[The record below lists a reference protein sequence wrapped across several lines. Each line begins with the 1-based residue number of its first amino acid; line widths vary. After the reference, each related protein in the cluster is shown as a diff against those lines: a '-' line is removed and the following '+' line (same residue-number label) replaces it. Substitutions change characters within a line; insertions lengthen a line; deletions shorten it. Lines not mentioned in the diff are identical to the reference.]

1 MLRDEWCPGRSWD
14 VRESRW
20 PPGSQSFQSV
30 HLWCSDGGCLQ
41 ILHVKIRRS
50 LPVHVLLARSVEFV
64 GWCPQIPGL
73 QPLQAPYCLPS
84 QAFHPPFHRI
94 QVPVASGQD
103 PEVRFS
109 FYRTSDRKST
119 RLNSSHVAI
128 SYAV

>member
-94 QVPVASGQD
+94 RS
-103 PEVRFS
+103 EEH
-109 FYRTSDRKST
+109 TSELQSRGHLVC
-119 RLNSSHVAI
+119 RLLLEKNKQAKKRVYNI
-128 SYAV
+128 V